1 MSKSTSVLLGTF
13 SLIPLLG
20 FFLLLALAPR
30 LAPGSPNDPPV
41 LFQVGLAYV
50 VGSWL
55 IVLAAMVFAFRS
67 NHIPQSQ
74 RILWAV
80 ALFLFNMFALPVFWY
95 KCIWK
100 PVHGAERDTRKH

>member
-1 MSKSTSVLLGTF
+1 MSKSTSVLLGAF

-20 FFLLLALAPR
+20 FFLLLTLAPH
-30 LAPGSPNDPPV
+30 LAPASPSDPPT
-41 LFQVGLAYV
+41 LFKIGAAYV

-55 IVLAAMVFAFRS
+55 IVIIAMVLAFKS
-67 NHIPQSQ
+67 HHIPPSQ

-80 ALFLFNMFALPVFWY
+80 ALFFFNMFALPVFWY

-100 PVHGAERDTRKH
+100 QFTTKP